1 MHPSAKLVGLSVLLW
16 ACASNPPAE
25 PLRPRSARS
34 VFYCALSMIEADGYS
49 LESEQHQPG
58 DPDVRSAI
66 FRRGVAGS
74 LYLAVWVTTRG
85 ELTLRIR
92 TRPLRDPAT
101 EEAWRLRIIESCTQ

>member
-1 MHPSAKLVGLSVLLW
+1 MRPLAGLAGVILLLW
-16 ACASNPPAE
+16 TCASNPPAE
-25 PLRPRSARS
+25 PLRPTSAGS

-74 LYLAVWVTTRG
+74 LYLALWVTARG

-101 EEAWRLRIIESCTQ
+101 EESWRLRIIESCTQ